1 MEFSVGTAHESHPK
15 WSFAQ
20 AQVSAFKDSP
30 MASPKIAA
38 FRLPVPRIAGLD
50 AARTSLATYR
60 FARLPSR
67 QYFAARVEVDLRDL
81 NGHGGRLNRSV
92 GKDGAHNCKI

>member
-1 MEFSVGTAHESHPK
+1 MEFLVATGSTGEVIE
-15 WSFAQ
+15 Q
-20 AQVSAFKDSP
+20 
-30 MASPKIAA
+30 
-38 FRLPVPRIAGLD
+38 RLPAPRIAGID

-92 GKDGAHNCKI
+92 GEDGAHNCKI